1 MLTHCLSFCLQ
12 GVDLVSNGENE
23 IVSIDNVDD
32 YLNLTLDFALE
43 SGIRKQMEAFRTGF
57 NQVFP
62 MEKLGSF
69 TPSEVGTMLCGD
81 QCPVFTR

>member
-43 SGIRKQMEAFRTGF
+43 SGIRKQMEAFRIGF